1 LIDDGSGFATLC
13 ARRHTFF
20 IFARMYFTFVDPHP
34 NPPLSPGRARREKL
48 DGVKSRDGKRG
59 ARFVSRARSLAR
71 RRGEA
76 TPREKMVL
84 SARGEI
90 WIVRYNVAYSV
101 HFCARGIS
109 PASVE
114 IRNMEFNRRDGS
126 ESIGEGEERAE
137 SVFVARNRIDN

>member
-1 LIDDGSGFATLC
+1 
-13 ARRHTFF
+13 
-20 IFARMYFTFVDPHP
+20 
-34 NPPLSPGRARREKL
+34 
-48 DGVKSRDGKRG
+48 
-59 ARFVSRARSLAR
+59 VSRARSLAR

-90 WIVRYNVAYSV
+90 WIVCYNVAYSV

-109 PASVE
+109 PAGVE

-137 SVFVARNRIDN
+137 GECLCRPQSDR